1 MKQALSEYVIE
12 GLVTN
17 IPLVQRVLNSKPFV
31 TAEYDTGFL
40 ERMLAGAGTGGNELI
55 AALAVAMLLNQD
67 GAARAMPSRWKM
79 HGRRN
84 LMVNRLS
91 SGML

>member
-17 IPLVQRVLNSKPFV
+17 IPLIERVLDSKPFV
-31 TAEYDTGFL
+31 TAQYDTGFL
-40 ERMLAGAGTGGNELI
+40 ERMLAGAGAGGNEII

-67 GAARAMPSRWKM
+67 SAARAMPSRWKM
-79 HGRRN
+79 HGRRS